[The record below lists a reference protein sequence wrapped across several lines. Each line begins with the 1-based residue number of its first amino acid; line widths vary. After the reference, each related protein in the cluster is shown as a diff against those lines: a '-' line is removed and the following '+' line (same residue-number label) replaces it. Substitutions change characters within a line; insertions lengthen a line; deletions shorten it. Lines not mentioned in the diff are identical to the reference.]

1 MTTSTL
7 ILKIICYGPLLSI
20 VSVEMFV
27 IKGYSI
33 CCLENMRN
41 HHRTTTKNS
50 SYMIF
55 FSHNAK
61 NSLTSFSEPK
71 LKSLD
76 GSYHSDHGDRDYKTA
91 DYLIEKRDVDREK
104 EREKHTYSYTSPS
117 YESKHKYELKHER
130 VRGEKSYEDEKYT
143 SLETSSR

>member
-1 MTTSTL
+1 MQEVLVKCLGGLSLPRKGVVRLTDRPDMTVDVYRRRKT
-7 ILKIICYGPLLSI
+7 IIQQQ
-20 VSVEMFV
+20 
-27 IKGYSI
+27 K
-33 CCLENMRN
+33 
-41 HHRTTTKNS
+41 K
-50 SYMIF
+50 
-55 FSHNAK
+55 
-61 NSLTSFSEPK
+61 SFSEPK

-117 YESKHKYELKHER
+117 YESKHKYEHKHER